1 MTKEEL
7 FNKYEPLCTYVF
19 AKRFHQKCYEQ
30 FKEDFIQEGRLAL
43 WVALNKELY
52 DEGDSKRLFNYFY
65 SVIYHRM
72 ICFARTCNKANS
84 VVSGSTPICEGE
96 SGILIELI
104 DSLPDDTSVEYIND
118 TAYEERIEILKKNL
132 KSNQHREILDMYIG
146 GCKQVE
152 ISEKYG
158 FSRQRVQQIIS
169 KIQRKYKELFS

>member
-7 FNKYEPLCTYVF
+7 FNKYEPLCHYVF
-19 AKRFHQKCYEQ
+19 AKRFPQKCYEQ
-30 FKEDFIQEGRLAL
+30 FKEDFIQEGRLSL
-43 WVALNKELY
+43 WIALNKELY

-84 VVSGSTPICEGE
+84 VVSGSTPICESE
-96 SGILIELI
+96 SGTLIELM
-104 DSLPDDTSVEYIND
+104 DSLQDDTSGEYVTDI
-118 TAYEERIEILKKNL
+118 ACEERVEMVKKKLKT
-132 KSNQHREILDMYIG
+132 NQHREIFDMYIR

-158 FSRQRVQQIIS
+158 FSRQRTQQIIA

>member
-19 AKRFHQKCYEQ
+19 AKRFPQKCYEQ

-43 WVALNKELY
+43 WVALNKDLY

-84 VVSGSTPICEGE
+84 VVSGSTLAVPVVTVEQIENDCSKAIVRWYMNNCTSSTYLNSVRFAVQVYDKDKNGTLSREEFEAYFKKMLHKLSEICKLRAMQLE
-96 SGILIELI
+96 
-104 DSLPDDTSVEYIND
+104 
-118 TAYEERIEILKKNL
+118 
-132 KSNQHREILDMYIG
+132 
-146 GCKQVE
+146 
-152 ISEKYG
+152 
-158 FSRQRVQQIIS
+158 QQG
-169 KIQRKYKELFS
+169 

>member
-7 FNKYEPLCTYVF
+7 FSKYEPLCHYVF
-19 AKRFHQKCYEQ
+19 AKRFPQKCYEQ
-30 FKEDFIQEGRLAL
+30 FKEDFIQEGRLSL

-52 DEGDSKRLFNYFY
+52 DESDSKRLFNYFY

-84 VVSGSTPICEGE
+84 VVSGSIPICESE
-96 SGILIELI
+96 SGTLIELM
-104 DSLPDDTSVEYIND
+104 DSLPDDASGEYVTDI
-118 TAYEERIEILKKNL
+118 ACEERVEMVKKKL
-132 KSNQHREILDMYIG
+132 KSNQQREIFDMYIG

-158 FSRQRVQQIIS
+158 FSRQRTQQIIA

>member
-7 FNKYEPLCTYVF
+7 FSKYEPLCHYVF
-19 AKRFHQKCYEQ
+19 AKRFPQKCYEQ
-30 FKEDFIQEGRLAL
+30 FKEDFIQEGRLSL

-52 DEGDSKRLFNYFY
+52 DESDSKRLFNYFY
-65 SVIYHRM
+65 SVIYHGM

-84 VVSGSTPICEGE
+84 VVSGSTPICESE
-96 SGILIELI
+96 SGTLIELM
-104 DSLPDDTSVEYIND
+104 DSLPDDASGEYVTDI
-118 TAYEERIEILKKNL
+118 ACEERVEMVKKKL
-132 KSNQHREILDMYIG
+132 KSNQQREIFDMYIG

-158 FSRQRVQQIIS
+158 FSRQRTQQIIA